1 MVTIHTQLST
11 LGKINAKKIRCFVHY
26 MIRPIRPSFIDTVLK
41 AEPQNIVDSAARP
54 TAVQYFLYEQ

>member
-1 MVTIHTQLST
+1 
-11 LGKINAKKIRCFVHY
+11 